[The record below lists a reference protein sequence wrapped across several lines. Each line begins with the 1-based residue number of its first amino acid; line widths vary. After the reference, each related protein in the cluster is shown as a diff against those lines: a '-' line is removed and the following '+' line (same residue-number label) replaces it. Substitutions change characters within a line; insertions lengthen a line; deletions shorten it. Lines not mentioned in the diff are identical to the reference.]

1 MLFLAGFCGLAV
13 AANFHRRGI
22 PFDIVE
28 QSDALGG
35 NWYNGVYDTVHC
47 ITPKSTTQYPEYP
60 MPESYPIFPSGA
72 QVLRYLKDYA
82 VQWGVNAHLITCVSA
97 LNIRNVLSPSS
108 SLGQRTVGG
117 ECGTEQKGVTNG
129 QYGYDVLLAPTV
141 NVNSGADGQTK
152 TIERPNCFSP
162 DVERGEWKRYK
173 GVVVCAGHHWIKR
186 LPKFPGTFTGK
197 TLHSKDYFTPRQLS
211 GQRVLVVGGGISGC
225 EIVLLA
231 SQHGKSACISI
242 DHGRWVLPRIICG
255 RPLRETIR
263 PWWPYWLQGLFIWLY
278 TRFSIGSFS
287 ACGLPEPSHR
297 FSGAGETV
305 NGTFLEHCWL
315 GSFGIYPGIS
325 HFSGAHVHF
334 VDGSSVEVDTIIFA
348 TGFHVCFPMLDE
360 ILGMPR
366 SSDLAEGT
374 GDSTL
379 ADETDQLLRKKSKG
393 GRLPLPPL
401 APLYTGVFVPK
412 SKNLMCL
419 GLQEVQYGVGPPVA
433 LAADMI
439 ARVVKAQEQ
448 VKFPV
453 GDIMKSLRM
462 VHILRRLGPKMY
474 KTNLAQPLQYS
485 GMIHRTGAE
494 YFS

>member
-1 MLFLAGFCGLAV
+1 
-13 AANFHRRGI
+13 
-22 PFDIVE
+22 
-28 QSDALGG
+28 
-35 NWYNGVYDTVHC
+35 
-47 ITPKSTTQYPEYP
+47 
-60 MPESYPIFPSGA
+60 
-72 QVLRYLKDYA
+72 
-82 VQWGVNAHLITCVSA
+82 
-97 LNIRNVLSPSS
+97 
-108 SLGQRTVGG
+108 
-117 ECGTEQKGVTNG
+117 
-129 QYGYDVLLAPTV
+129 
-141 NVNSGADGQTK
+141 
-152 TIERPNCFSP
+152 
-162 DVERGEWKRYK
+162 
-173 GVVVCAGHHWIKR
+173 
-186 LPKFPGTFTGK
+186 
-197 TLHSKDYFTPRQLS
+197 
-211 GQRVLVVGGGISGC
+211 
-225 EIVLLA
+225 
-231 SQHGKSACISI
+231 
-242 DHGRWVLPRIICG
+242 
-255 RPLRETIR
+255 
-263 PWWPYWLQGLFIWLY
+263 
-278 TRFSIGSFS
+278 
-287 ACGLPEPSHR
+287 
-297 FSGAGETV
+297 
-305 NGTFLEHCWL
+305 
-315 GSFGIYPGIS
+315 
-325 HFSGAHVHF
+325 
-334 VDGSSVEVDTIIFA
+334 
-348 TGFHVCFPMLDE
+348 MLDE